1 MACLIGIFT
10 LGISLVYSIV
20 IILFNDQVEDC
31 YENFEDAQ
39 SDQLFEKGWIPEI
52 LVYNSMT
59 DIYQRTNLDLNT
71 CIFSFKL
78 SESHLVLVNDKL
90 ELAGNINMPKGIS
103 LPNHW
108 LNSVEKLSHYY
119 LVENG
124 DTIYVAVNIDE
135 QILYGWRNGIN

>member
-1 MACLIGIFT
+1 
-10 LGISLVYSIV
+10 
-20 IILFNDQVEDC
+20 
-31 YENFEDAQ
+31 
-39 SDQLFEKGWIPEI
+39 
-52 LVYNSMT
+52 
-59 DIYQRTNLDLNT
+59 
-71 CIFSFKL
+71 
-78 SESHLVLVNDKL
+78 VLVNDKL